1 MKMTVG
7 DRIQLCRKATGIS
20 QKELGKRLG
29 VSGSMIGQ
37 YENNFRKPKL
47 DTLWKISSALNVS
60 VLLLLGVEDA
70 SGNKLPEYFTDP
82 EGYDIIA
89 GIQSNGPTR
98 QAAISQRNTSI
109 LEGLEID
116 CPEYRI
122 RAAWNL
128 LNSAGMEKVAERI
141 EELIEIPRYRATP
154 EDHSQEEG

>member
-7 DRIQLCRKATGIS
+7 ERIQLCRKAIGIS

-47 DTLWKISSALNVS
+47 DTLWKISSALDVS

-70 SGNKLPEYFTDP
+70 NGNKLPEYFTDP

-89 GIQSNGPTR
+89 GIQSNGSTHR
-98 QAAISQRNTSI
+98 GALSQKTASF
-109 LEGLEID
+109 LEGIEID

-122 RAAWNL
+122 RAAWNR
-128 LNSAGMEKVAERI
+128 LNKAGKEKAAERI
-141 EELIEIPRYRATP
+141 EELAEISRYTQA
-154 EDHSQEEG
+154 QEE